1 MFIILKVICAIRLSR
16 NLTIFIFIRYLRT
29 CTKNSGAIQNLKKKC
44 KRQNSLQNNTSPAII
59 LYPALYNRTEILYEC
74 LKMDIANT
82 AKYLEL
88 LEGNGDK
95 VSCET
100 LSLCNYN
107 EPDLQF
113 EFTVIMF
120 ST

>member
-1 MFIILKVICAIRLSR
+1 
-16 NLTIFIFIRYLRT
+16 
-29 CTKNSGAIQNLKKKC
+29 
-44 KRQNSLQNNTSPAII
+44 
-59 LYPALYNRTEILYEC
+59 
-74 LKMDIANT
+74 MDIANT

-88 LEGNGDK
+88 LESNGDK

-113 EFTVIMF
+113 EFTVIIC
-120 ST
+120 STDLK